1 MSSIAR
7 LLAVLYAGGLL
18 YAGVALGMGE
28 EKASSTVTLKNPAIG
43 TFKGR
48 VGSSN
53 ASCINRRVVRLF
65 QRRLRGKVAEISQGV
80 SDKRGIWRIALQGEL
95 TGYFYV
101 KVKYKRLG
109 SLLCEATHSRTIHIT
124 P

>member
-1 MSSIAR
+1 MAR
-7 LLAVLYAGGLL
+7 LLAILL
-18 YAGVALGMGE
+18 AATLLCAGVAMGMGE
-28 EKASSTVTLKNPAIG
+28 EHATSTVTLKNPAIS

-53 ASCINRRVVRLF
+53 ASCINGRTVKLF
-65 QRRLRGKVAEISQGV
+65 QRRLNGQVADISRGV
-80 SDKRGIWRIALQGEL
+80 SDTRGIWRIALEGEL

-101 KVKYKRLG
+101 KVTFKQVG

>member
-1 MSSIAR
+1 MAVSSAGA
-7 LLAVLYAGGLL
+7 LLCAG
-18 YAGVALGMGE
+18 AAAGMGE
-28 EKASSTVTLKNPAIG
+28 EKVSSTVTLKNPAIS

-48 VGSSN
+48 VGSSH
-53 ASCINRRVVRLF
+53 ASCINRRVVKLI
-65 QRRLRGKVAEISQGV
+65 QRRLRGDVDDVSQGI
-80 SDKRGIWRIALQGEL
+80 SDKNGVYRIALEGEL

-109 SLLCEATHSRTIHIT
+109 SLLCEATHSRTIHVT

>member
-1 MSSIAR
+1 VRPIAILSSVSFAA
-7 LLAVLYAGGLL
+7 LLWCAA
-18 YAGVALGMGE
+18 AATGMGE
-28 EKASSTVTLKNPAIG
+28 EKATSNVTLKYPAVS

-53 ASCINRRVVRLF
+53 DACINRRVVKLI
-65 QRRLRGKVAEISQGV
+65 QRRLRGDVAEIAQGI
-80 SDKRGIWRIALQGEL
+80 SNERGVWRIALEGEL
-95 TGYFYV
+95 TGYFFV

-109 SLLCEATHSRTIHIT
+109 SLLCEATHSRTIHVT

>member
-1 MSSIAR
+1 MTVAR
-7 LLAVLYAGGLL
+7 LLAISSAATVLCAGP
-18 YAGVALGMGE
+18 AAGMGE
-28 EKASSTVTLKNPAIG
+28 EHATSSVTLKSPAVN

-48 VGSSN
+48 VSSSN
-53 ASCINRRVVRLF
+53 ASCIKGRVVKLI
-65 QRRLRGKVAEISQGV
+65 QRRLRGDVDDISQGI
-80 SDKRGIWRIALQGEL
+80 SDERGVWRIALDSEL

-101 KVKYKRLG
+101 KVKFKRVG